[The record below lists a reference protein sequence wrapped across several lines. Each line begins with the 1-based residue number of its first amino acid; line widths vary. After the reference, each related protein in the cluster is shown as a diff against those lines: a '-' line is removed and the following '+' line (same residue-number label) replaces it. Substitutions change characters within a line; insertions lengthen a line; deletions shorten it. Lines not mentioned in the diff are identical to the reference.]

1 MPRPENVM
9 RATRESEC
17 LHTTGHETVQRA
29 VTANRGTHHL
39 HTPRSHSAPPKMN
52 IILCADVRHTL
63 GATEYAWLSYLAFAA
78 RLRTELAVPVTVL
91 VSPSLGGLQMNMTV
105 TVTSLNALEK
115 ATRLTIRLAPS
126 SSECN
131 HENNDIL
138 ITDRVVDHSSGAEVE
153 VVSKVAISPYTTS
166 PTVLKGFLD
175 AIWRHLRV
183 LRDARAAPAT
193 SARPLAALTPQA
205 RSSQRPRTTSGPPL
219 RISLS
224 LVQATAGPLAHASA
238 VLHDEAFVVMRA
250 LEIASPPGTLENQ
263 TSCTDMDH
271 RCGEWAKAHSWIK
284 SSYIK
289 AQALAEFC
297 KQSSIVQACPN
308 ACIRKPAGAC
318 ASQCAYVFLGLA
330 MGVYRI
336 KLSTTQKGQA
346 EKAFEELASNVSWLV
361 NRSGLQCAR
370 LNAVF
375 EPDGS
380 EQRALSLFARLSP
393 SLNVTIVRKHS
404 FKGATHQW
412 HEFAK
417 FGGAGAPTAELVENL
432 GERHASY
439 TSALLILQSGSYW
452 ADWVLAKRTA
462 EGRPSVILA
471 NAASARGTA
480 QTRSCGGAQGSA
492 PGPQGIWFG
501 EASWSATS
509 VPSSASACDE
519 CVFFRG
525 HCATRNRWDPLMGRE
540 MGMCA
545 HRWQQGVAQG
555 NPTGKGVQ
563 KVAIVGC

>member
-1 MPRPENVM
+1 
-9 RATRESEC
+9 
-17 LHTTGHETVQRA
+17 
-29 VTANRGTHHL
+29 
-39 HTPRSHSAPPKMN
+39 MN

-138 ITDRVVDHSSGAEVE
+138 ITDRVVDHSSGADVE

-238 VLHDEAFVVMRA
+238 VLHDEAFMVMRA